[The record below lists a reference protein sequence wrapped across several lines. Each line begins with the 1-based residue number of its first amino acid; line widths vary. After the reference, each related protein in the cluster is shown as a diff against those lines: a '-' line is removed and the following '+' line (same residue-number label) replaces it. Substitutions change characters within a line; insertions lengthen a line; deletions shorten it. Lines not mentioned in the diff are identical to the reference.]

1 MSRYSKLTNYIQE
14 LCIEICFVMNLKFSY
29 FWGCWYLLRTN
40 KLHFLI
46 KNYFNS
52 KTSKISYEHQGVS
65 NEHFEVNYFIVCNK
79 RLFLKYFEVCS
90 FEGDLPPYF
99 FLWVKG
105 KDINQ
110 RTHKWDRKP
119 SQVLKEYKNWTAN
132 NYVIQCFSTFF
143 KSRNLSNNIEHLM
156 EHRYSK

>member
-1 MSRYSKLTNYIQE
+1 LKYTLIFYIANTMWRYSNLTNYIQE

-105 KDINQ
+105 RILIKELTNETGNQ
-110 RTHKWDRKP
+110 AKF
-119 SQVLKEYKNWTAN
+119 SKNT
-132 NYVIQCFSTFF
+132 
-143 KSRNLSNNIEHLM
+143 KIEQQTIT
-156 EHRYSK
+156 